1 MAAPRCIENLEKMK
15 KECVKVDGYHTNSS
29 IEQEKVEAKIGEIFE
44 KFATSSMKIPKL
56 QRDKHL
62 AYLNKGL
69 KNLSESYQC
78 LDASRP
84 WLCYWIL
91 HSLELLGE
99 KISEE
104 HASQVAQFI
113 GKCQHPEGGF
123 AGGPGQYAHLAP
135 TYAAVLA
142 LATIGTKEA
151 YEVVNREKLASFL
164 MRMRSPDGG
173 FLMHEGGEID
183 VRGAYCAAVAARL
196 TNIATTEM
204 FEGTPEWIASCQTYE
219 GGFAGIPGME
229 AHGGYTFCAVAA
241 LVLMGHDRLCD
252 TEALIRWLSNR
263 QMRFEGGFQGRTNK
277 HVDGCYSLWQGG
289 VFPLIHKI
297 LNSYGDNAVSTK
309 CWMFDQNALQ
319 EYILICC
326 QSLNGGLIDKPG
338 KVPDYYHTCYCLSG
352 LSVAQHFA
360 SGNLATTS
368 VLGDPSNEL
377 VPVHPVYNI
386 GVECAFQASKHYSTL
401 PVPSL

>member
-1 MAAPRCIENLEKMK
+1 MAAPRCIENFEQMK
-15 KECVKVDGYHTNSS
+15 KERSKADGYHTNSS
-29 IEQEKVEAKIGEIFE
+29 LEQEKVEASVGEVYQTFI
-44 KFATSSMKIPKL
+44 SGSNKIPKL
-56 QRDKHL
+56 EREKHL
-62 AYLNKGL
+62 GYLNKGL
-69 KNLSESYQC
+69 KHLSESYEC
-78 LDASRP
+78 LDASKP

-104 HASQVAQFI
+104 YASQVAQFI
-113 GKCQHPEGGF
+113 GKCQHPGGGF
-123 AGGPGQYAHLAP
+123 GGGPGQYAHLAT

-142 LATIGTKEA
+142 LSTIGTKEA
-151 YEVVNREKLASFL
+151 YSVVNREKLAGFL
-164 MRMRSPDGG
+164 MRMRSADGG
-173 FLMHEGGEID
+173 FIMHEGGEID

-196 TNIATTEM
+196 TNVATSEM

-219 GGFAGIPGME
+219 GGFAGVPGME

-252 TEALIRWLSNR
+252 VEALVRWLSNR
-263 QMRFEGGFQGRTNK
+263 QMSFEGGFQGRTNK

-289 VFPLIHKI
+289 VFPLVHKI
-297 LNSYGDNAVSTK
+297 LNGHGDNAVSTR

-326 QSLNGGLIDKPG
+326 QNVHGGLVDKPG
-338 KVPDYYHTCYCLSG
+338 KPRDFYHTCYCLSG

-360 SGNLATTS
+360 GGNLATTS
-368 VLGDPSNEL
+368 VLGDCSNEL
-377 VPVHPVYNI
+377 MPVHPVYNI
-386 GVECAFQASKHYSTL
+386 GVDCAFQASKYFSTL
-401 PVPSL
+401 SVPKL